1 MVREDSA
8 KTDWFREILRAK
20 ADPVDRAPAE
30 DAAVLGAAGREA
42 EAQAERAGL
51 VGRAVEVVAS
61 AELRAECL
69 EAEAVAPEVV
79 AAVAGAD
86 D

>member
-8 KTDWFREILRAK
+8 KTDWFRAILRAK
-20 ADPVDRAPAE
+20 ADPLDRAPAE

-69 EAEAVAPEVV
+69 EAEEEVALV
-79 AAVAGAD
+79 AAVAED
-86 D
+86 